1 MTEKVRTLLQTLPT
15 KPGVYLMKDGSG
27 KIIYVGKA
35 KDLSKRVSQYFL
47 RPQSGKVHAM
57 VQHIETFDT
66 IITTNEKEALVLEMN
81 LIHEHYPRY
90 NIMLKEGSHY
100 PYIAL
105 RKGNDPDLRIMR
117 NNKDKKY
124 HYFGPYPSSRSAYRM
139 IGLLNK
145 IFPLR
150 KCNVMPKAACLYFHI
165 GQCLAPCIHEIPQ
178 DVYDDLAAQIT
189 TFLKGDVKAVKATY
203 TQKMNEAI
211 DHLQFENARD
221 YKTILD
227 DIDHIVDA
235 QRVEIHDLIDRD
247 IMAFSEREGYLALA
261 VFVFRRGI
269 LLGKGSF
276 VVERFGEL
284 EEQLE
289 QLLGQYYRDKP
300 LPKQLLINYPPLQ
313 SIVESTLGI
322 EMIRVEKGT
331 LFELMKL
338 VQENA
343 IQTLDDHFLTARL
356 DDDKLTLLETLGMTL
371 NIPTPYHIEM
381 IDNSHLQG
389 NQPVGALIVFI
400 NGEPVKK
407 MYRTYHLDEKHRQDD
422 PGAMYEVVSRR
433 YARLK
438 KEGSSLPQL
447 LIVDGGETQLN
458 AALRA
463 LKDVGVSLPVVGLF
477 KNIKHQ
483 TKGLLNAEGEV
494 FALTDTP
501 NVFFFLVRM
510 QDEVHRFA
518 IGFHRRL
525 RSKAMT
531 QSIFD
536 GITGLGPTRRAMLEK
551 RYPTLDGL
559 KMAPLEELQQILP
572 DEVALTLF
580 EKLQSL
586 KTL

>member
-15 KPGVYLMKDGSG
+15 KPGVYLMKDGSE

-47 RPQSGKVHAM
+47 RPQWGKVHAM

-105 RKGNDPDLRIMR
+105 RKGNDPYLRIMR

-124 HYFGPYPSSRSAYRM
+124 YYFGPYPSSRSAYRM

-165 GQCLAPCIHEIPQ
+165 GQCLAPCIHDIPQ
-178 DVYDDLAAQIT
+178 DVYDDLATQIT

-211 DHLQFENARD
+211 DQLQFENARD

-300 LPKQLLINYPPLQ
+300 LPKQLLLNYPPLQ
-313 SIVESTLGI
+313 SMVESTIGI

-371 NIPTPYHIEM
+371 SIPTPYHIEM

-407 MYRTYHLDEKHRQDD
+407 MYRTYHLDEEHRQDD

-438 KEGSSLPQL
+438 KEGSPMPQL

>member
-1 MTEKVRTLLQTLPT
+1 MTDKVQHLLQTLPS
-15 KPGVYLMKDGSG
+15 KPGVYLMKNGSG
-27 KIIYVGKA
+27 TIIYVGKA

-57 VQHIETFDT
+57 VQNIETFET
-66 IITTNEKEALVLEMN
+66 IITSNEKEALVLEMN

-105 RKGNDPDLRIMR
+105 KKGKDPYLRIMR
-117 NNKDKKY
+117 QNTDKKY

-139 IGLLNK
+139 IALLNK

-165 GQCLAPCIHEIPQ
+165 GQCLAPCIHDIAQ
-178 DVYDDLAAQIT
+178 DVYDDLAQKIT
-189 TFLKGDVKAVKATY
+189 TFLKGDVKAVQEDY
-203 TQKMNEAI
+203 QKKMEEAI
-211 DHLQFENARD
+211 DTLQFENARD

-247 IMAFSEREGYLALA
+247 MIAFSEREGYVGLAI
-261 VFVFRRGI
+261 FVFRRGI

-284 EEQLE
+284 DEQLE
-289 QLLGQYYRDKP
+289 QLLGQYYRQKP
-300 LPKQLLINYPPLQ
+300 LPQQILLNHSSLATLLKD
-313 SIVESTLGI
+313 TLGVDVI
-322 EMIRVEKGT
+322 KVEKGN
-331 LFELMKL
+331 LFELLKL

-356 DDDKLTLLETLGMTL
+356 DDDKLTLLESLGLTLS
-371 NIPTPYHIEM
+371 IPTPYHIEM

-389 NQPVGALIVFI
+389 NQAVGALVVFI
-400 NGEPVKK
+400 NGEPIKK
-407 MYRTYHLDEKHRQDD
+407 MYRTYHLSEQHRQDD
-422 PGAMYEVVSRR
+422 PGAMKEVVTRR
-433 YARLK
+433 YSRLL
-438 KEGSSLPQL
+438 KEKTKLPDL
-447 LIVDGGETQLN
+447 LIVDGGETQLQ
-458 AALRA
+458 AASEA
-463 LKDVGVSLPVVGLF
+463 LKALNVAIPVVGLF

-483 TKGLLNAEGEV
+483 TKGLLNTDGEI
-494 FALTDTP
+494 FSLTDTP
-501 NVFFFLVRM
+501 SVFFFLVRL

-525 RSKAMT
+525 RTKAMT

-536 GITGLGPTRRAMLEK
+536 GIKGLGPTRRVLLEK

-559 KMAPLEELQQILP
+559 KMAPLEELQQFLP
-572 DEVALTLF
+572 DEVALQLF

-586 KTL
+586 KR

>member
-1 MTEKVRTLLQTLPT
+1 MTDKVHHLLQTLPA
-15 KPGVYLMKDGSG
+15 KPGVYLMKNNSG
-27 KIIYVGKA
+27 TIIYVGKA

-57 VQHIETFDT
+57 VQQIDTFET
-66 IITTNEKEALVLEMN
+66 IITSNEKEALVLEMN

-105 RKGNDPDLRIMR
+105 KKGKDPYLRIMR
-117 NNKDKKY
+117 QNTDKKY

-139 IGLLNK
+139 IALLNK

-165 GQCLAPCIHEIPQ
+165 GQCLAPCIHDIPQ
-178 DVYDDLAAQIT
+178 DVYDELAQKIT
-189 TFLKGDVKAVKATY
+189 TFLKGDVKTVQMEY
-203 TQKMNEAI
+203 QRKMEDAI
-211 DHLQFENARD
+211 DSLQFENARE

-227 DIDHIVDA
+227 DIVHIVDA

-247 IMAFSEREGYLALA
+247 MIAFSEREGYVGLAI
-261 VFVFRRGI
+261 FVFRRGI

-284 EEQLE
+284 DEQLE
-289 QLLGQYYRDKP
+289 QLLGQYYRQKP
-300 LPKQLLINYPPLQ
+300 LPQQILLNHSSLATLL
-313 SIVESTLGI
+313 EETLGI
-322 EMIRVEKGT
+322 DVIKVEKGN
-331 LFELMKL
+331 LFELLKL

-356 DDDKLTLLETLGMTL
+356 DDDKLTLLESLGLTLS
-371 NIPTPYHIEM
+371 IPTPYHIEM

-389 NQPVGALIVFI
+389 DQAVGALVVFI
-400 NGEPVKK
+400 NGEPIKK
-407 MYRTYHLDEKHRQDD
+407 MYRTYHLSDQHRQDD
-422 PGAMYEVVSRR
+422 PGAMKEVVLRR
-433 YARLK
+433 YSRLL
-438 KEGSSLPQL
+438 KEKAKLPDL
-447 LIVDGGETQLN
+447 LIVDGGETQLQ
-458 AALRA
+458 AASSA
-463 LKDVGVSLPVVGLF
+463 LKELHVSIPVVGLF

-483 TKGLLNAEGEV
+483 TKGLLNTEGEI
-494 FALTDTP
+494 FSLTDTP
-501 NVFFFLVRM
+501 SVFFFLVRL

-518 IGFHRRL
+518 LGFHRRL
-525 RSKAMT
+525 RTKAMT

-536 GITGLGPTRRAMLEK
+536 GIKGLGPTRRVLLEK

-559 KMAPLEELQQILP
+559 KMAPLEELQQFLP
-572 DEVALTLF
+572 DEVAFQLF

-586 KTL
+586 KR

>member
-105 RKGNDPDLRIMR
+105 RKGNDPYLRIMR

-165 GQCLAPCIHEIPQ
+165 GQCLAPCIHDIPQ
-178 DVYDDLAAQIT
+178 DVYDDLATQIT

-211 DHLQFENARD
+211 DQLQFENARD

-300 LPKQLLINYPPLQ
+300 LPKQLLLNYPPLQ
-313 SIVESTLGI
+313 SMVESTIGI

-371 NIPTPYHIEM
+371 SIPTPYHIEM

-407 MYRTYHLDEKHRQDD
+407 MYRTYHLDEEHRQDD

-438 KEGSSLPQL
+438 KEGSPMPQL

>member
-1 MTEKVRTLLQTLPT
+1 MTDKVQHLLQTLPS
-15 KPGVYLMKDGSG
+15 KPGVYLMKNGSG
-27 KIIYVGKA
+27 TIIYVGKA

-57 VQHIETFDT
+57 VQNIETFET
-66 IITTNEKEALVLEMN
+66 IITSNEKEALVLEMN

-105 RKGNDPDLRIMR
+105 KKGKDPYLRIMR
-117 NNKDKKY
+117 QNTDKKY

-139 IGLLNK
+139 IALLNK

-165 GQCLAPCIHEIPQ
+165 GQCLAPCIHDIAQ
-178 DVYDDLAAQIT
+178 DVYDDLAQKIT
-189 TFLKGDVKAVKATY
+189 TFLKGDVKAVQEDY
-203 TQKMNEAI
+203 QKKMEEAI
-211 DHLQFENARD
+211 DTLQFENARD

-247 IMAFSEREGYLALA
+247 MIAFSEREGYVGLAI
-261 VFVFRRGI
+261 FVFRRGI

-284 EEQLE
+284 DEQLE
-289 QLLGQYYRDKP
+289 QLLGQYYRQKP
-300 LPKQLLINYPPLQ
+300 LPQQILLNHSSLATLLKD
-313 SIVESTLGI
+313 TLGVDVI
-322 EMIRVEKGT
+322 KVEKGN
-331 LFELMKL
+331 LFELLKL

-356 DDDKLTLLETLGMTL
+356 DDDKLTLLESLGLTLS
-371 NIPTPYHIEM
+371 IPTPYHIEM

-389 NQPVGALIVFI
+389 NQAVGALVVFI
-400 NGEPVKK
+400 NGEPIKK
-407 MYRTYHLDEKHRQDD
+407 MYRTYHLSEQHRQDD
-422 PGAMYEVVSRR
+422 PGAMKEVVTRR
-433 YARLK
+433 YSRLL
-438 KEGSSLPQL
+438 KEKTKLPDL
-447 LIVDGGETQLN
+447 LFVDGGETQLQ
-458 AALRA
+458 AASEA
-463 LKDVGVSLPVVGLF
+463 LKALNVAIPVVGLF

-483 TKGLLNAEGEV
+483 TKGLLNTDGEI
-494 FALTDTP
+494 FSLTDTP
-501 NVFFFLVRM
+501 SVFFFLVRL

-525 RSKAMT
+525 RTKAMT

-536 GITGLGPTRRAMLEK
+536 GIKGLGPTRRVLLEK

-559 KMAPLEELQQILP
+559 KMAPLEELQQFLP
-572 DEVALTLF
+572 DEVALQLF

-586 KTL
+586 KR